1 MWGKLIRGITAS
13 PSPPFIELN
22 TCSVDIYCGLTPFIP
37 SGRTFRV
44 NPLSKRSIKKTFR
57 MVFGEGEFRG
67 KRGLHPS

>member
-37 SGRTFRV
+37 
-44 NPLSKRSIKKTFR
+44 LSKRNIKKTFR